1 MPLLLPL
8 CSACPLLCPHRPPA
22 MRTPR
27 RRAMG
32 CPMAWSPLA
41 PTGRG
46 RRRRKDR
53 GTSAVLVPPP
63 TPCRK
68 PPSDAPSMGSL
79 ASPWSG
85 GSNPGEPSTDSWGV
99 LNDRRLGLCSD
110 TGGLPLQGALGP
122 WLGMVEQCPP
132 LQAGTLSGTPGPAM
146 CLTHRSRAEAARTRR
161 GAECPPQPL
170 SPVFVFGV
178 PPNKWFWSTGV
189 GGSQGTAHSLL
200 YPGTPA
206 PPAWAVPTVP
216 REATEPPSPPGAH
229 RVHETAI
236 SPIIGVFPLSP
247 TGAPFFQ
254 SVGSPWSYRTAVS
267 PSSPRSPR
275 FPKHRGVSAVP
286 HGAKDPRFPLDPPPS
301 TGASLLSPGPRGH
314 VTSWPRPS
322 HRPSPRAWLAT
333 PLAGACDVT
342 QQRAEVTA
350 R

>member
-8 CSACPLLCPHRPPA
+8 CSACPLLCPHRPLA

-68 PPSDAPSMGSL
+68 PLSDALSMGSL

-122 WLGMVEQCPP
+122 WLGMLEQCPP

-236 SPIIGVFPLSP
+236 SPVIVGDIPTVPHRCPIFPISGVPTELQDRRLPKLPQEPPFPQAPGCPCCPTWGQGSPFPL
-247 TGAPFFQ
+247 G
-254 SVGSPWSYRTAVS
+254 
-267 PSSPRSPR
+267 
-275 FPKHRGVSAVP
+275 
-286 HGAKDPRFPLDPPPS
+286 PPPP
-301 TGASLLSPGPRGH
+301 PGCRCCP
-314 VTSWPRPS
+314 PA
-322 HRPSPRAWLAT
+322 RAAT
-333 PLAGACDVT
+333 
-342 QQRAEVTA
+342 
-350 R
+350 